1 MIWIIV
7 IIQAIAIVRLWIVVD
22 YLIEWID
29 KLGDDL
35 LGLDKLQQKIIDSNK
50 QRIESLERRPHL
62 HRTGE

>member
-35 LGLDKLQQKIIDSNK
+35 LGLDKLQQQIIDSNK
-50 QRIESLERRPHL
+50 QRIEALERR
-62 HRTGE
+62 

>member
-7 IIQAIAIVRLWIVVD
+7 IIQAIAIVRLWVVVD

-50 QRIESLERRPHL
+50 KRIEALE
-62 HRTGE
+62 HR

>member
-35 LGLDKLQQKIIDSNK
+35 LGIDKLQQKIIDSNK
-50 QRIESLERRPHL
+50 RRIEALE
-62 HRTGE
+62 HR

>member
-35 LGLDKLQQKIIDSNK
+35 LGLDKLQQKIINSNK
-50 QRIESLERRPHL
+50 QRIDALERR
-62 HRTGE
+62 

>member
-35 LGLDKLQQKIIDSNK
+35 LGLDKLQQKIIDSNIR
-50 QRIESLERRPHL
+50 RIEALE
-62 HRTGE
+62 HR

>member
-22 YLIEWID
+22 YLIEWIG

-50 QRIESLERRPHL
+50 QRIEALE
-62 HRTGE
+62 HR